1 MMRNDTGNKAALV
14 LSGGGAYGAYEIGV
28 IKALFE
34 GKSPSTAGVAL
45 EPDIFV
51 GTSVGGFNAAILAMN
66 KGGSNAAIKDL
77 ESLWMDKIADKDD
90 GRGNGVYR
98 IRGNPLDYID
108 PRSPG
113 APMAHL
119 ERLLV
124 DTTALGKAAL
134 PRVLNFLS
142 PAGRLLDRVEGLVD
156 ISVFLNV
163 DPFCH
168 LVKSAIEPAT
178 LRKSGKVLRVMATS
192 WMTGDAQ
199 EFDFPRMTDEETWA
213 AIRASAAIPGLFPPV
228 KLWDETFIDGGVV
241 QNTPIHPAIEECA
254 DEIHVVSLNPNFA
267 QMPETHIDN
276 TLDTF
281 TRVYSA
287 MMSSNIAE
295 DVESARWVNDGID
308 VMERMEAGEEVNTG
322 TMLRFAKVAG
332 VIHRKLL
339 KDGQLPR
346 KLTIHRYYPGEYLGD
361 MLGMLNFHRGA
372 IEDMIAE
379 GYANTCTHDC
389 VASGCVLTTGTS
401 AVAELVR
408 SAGE

>member
-1 MMRNDTGNKAALV
+1 MMRNDTGSKAALV

-28 IKALFE
+28 IKALFA
-34 GKSPSTAGVAL
+34 GKSPSTGGAPL
-45 EPDIFV
+45 DPDIFV
-51 GTSVGGFNAAILAMN
+51 GTSVGSFNAAVLAMN
-66 KGGSNAAIKDL
+66 QGGSNAAIEHL
-77 ESLWMDKIADKDD
+77 EHLWMDKIADKGD

-98 IRGNPLDYID
+98 VRGNPLDYLD

-119 ERLLV
+119 ERLLA
-124 DTTALGKAAL
+124 DTTALGMAAL

-142 PAGRLLDRVEGLVD
+142 PAGRLLERVEGLVD

-168 LVKSAIEPAT
+168 LVESEIDPGT
-178 LRKSGKVLRVMATS
+178 VRTSGKVLRVMATS
-192 WMTGDAQ
+192 WVTGAAQ
-199 EFDFPRMTDEETWA
+199 EFDFPRMTDEETWS

-241 QNTPIHPAIEECA
+241 QNTPIHPAIEEGA
-254 DEIHVVSLNPNFA
+254 GEIHVVSLNPNMA
-267 QMPETHIDN
+267 QMPESRIEN

-287 MMSSNIAE
+287 MLSSNIVE
-295 DVESARWVNDGID
+295 DVESARWVNEGIE
-308 VMERMEAGEEVNTG
+308 VMERIEAGKEVNTG
-322 TMLRFAKVAG
+322 AMLRFAKVASE
-332 VIHRKLL
+332 IHRKLL
-339 KDGQLPR
+339 KHGQLPR
-346 KLTIHRYYPGEYLGD
+346 KLTIHRYYPGKYLGD

-379 GYANTCTHDC
+379 GYANTCEHDC
-389 VASGCVLTTGTS
+389 EASGCVLTT
-401 AVAELVR
+401 AAELVR
-408 SAGE
+408 SAGR